1 MSLHRRIKDVDPS
14 VVGVDAEVDFS
25 HAHIV
30 DHLPPKTQ
38 ELYAEAKKFKTRYQ
52 YTFCQSKNVN
62 IFLRRSED
70 S

>member
-38 ELYAEAKKFKTRYQ
+38 ELYALRQNQ
-52 YTFCQSKNVN
+52 YTFC
-62 IFLRRSED
+62 
-70 S
+70 

>member
-14 VVGVDAEVDFS
+14 VFGVDPEVDFS

-38 ELYAEAKKFKTRYQ
+38 ELYALRQYE

>member
-25 HAHIV
+25 HV

-38 ELYAEAKKFKTRYQ
+38 ELYALRSTLVSVY
-52 YTFCQSKNVN
+52 
-62 IFLRRSED
+62 FLLG
-70 S
+70 

>member
-38 ELYAEAKKFKTRYQ
+38 ELYAEAKKFKTGYQ
-52 YTFCQSKNVN
+52 YTFC
-62 IFLRRSED
+62 
-70 S
+70 